1 MAGDGAPNTIDAL
14 DEETDSGR
22 HAPLNIVPNRELSD
36 MWFEARCTEL
46 GDTHGLSL
54 RERDVLKLLAQGYS
68 SARIQTE
75 LYIAPGTV
83 NYHTRNIYTKLEVHS
98 KQEVIDLV
106 FDNTERGRYE

>member
-1 MAGDGAPNTIDAL
+1 MLSVSCTHL
-14 DEETDSGR
+14 DVYKR
-22 HAPLNIVPNRELSD
+22 Q
-36 MWFEARCTEL
+36 
-46 GDTHGLSL
+46 
-54 RERDVLKLLAQGYS
+54 VLKLLAQGYS

-106 FDNTERGRYE
+106 FDNTERGRCE